1 MINSAD
7 EDYPVLM
14 AQARFL
20 RAHFNMQLLLKFG
33 NVPNITPENAAAL
46 EYNLP
51 NSGETQLTWADI
63 ESDFQFAVANL
74 PSSRS
79 GSYSEPGRP
88 LSHGAKAYLGKAY
101 LYQGKWADASSS
113 LDAVISSGAYSLNP
127 EYVENFK
134 SSGENSSESV
144 FAIQFAA
151 DGGVSN
157 QGNKGGTLNFPAG
170 GPIGSCCGFY
180 QPTQDLVDAFQTDA
194 NGLPLLD
201 TYQSTHVAND
211 YHVAS
216 ADPFTLHTG
225 NLDPRL
231 DYTAGRR
238 GIDYNGWGPAAGK
251 DWIRASFDDISGPYL
266 SKKNMYHAGDDAN
279 RGTGGW
285 GEQRSG
291 INYHFMRYSDVLLMA
306 AEAAVEAGFYGYGR
320 QQGESHEQAR
330 ENLFFPKIAA
340 KLAPKV
346 WEGLGLKPFKTG
358 ITEGPEGLIE
368 KELIGTRW
376 DPSGKVNRGA
386 EYADGMKALEDEYAN
401 ASKIDF
407 ELGLLKNQWQ
417 PGSEEEIEAKEQEL
431 RDSYGRI
438 EELQINIKEGT
449 PKHEAYVAAQ
459 EKQKALRDKRAQDY
473 YGDSP
478 AYKGSKQRQWQEEFL
493 DYRGADRKYRKEQPF
508 AFKGGIEA
516 NIGPTKEESEKGMR
530 IPWEE
535 YFPRTID
542 TPRTTEQQKWDYI
555 MNQGGGDLTDKISAA
570 GGVANMAGGGIAG
583 IRRPWAIPPESG
595 PDPYGGG
602 LSSQFNRVK
611 KLTE

>member
-1 MINSAD
+1 MKNLKTLILSLALVLFITNACNESFTEVPAYGALSDASLANATGIDLLLTGTYSVLDGQTNTQGGWTSSGDNWWIDVISDDAHKGSTDGDQADLYEIEVFNWSTGNGYWLGLWKAPFSGVNRANAVINLINSAD

-33 NVPNITPENAAAL
+33 NVPNITPERAAAL

-201 TYQSTHVAND
+201 TYQDTHVAND

-306 AEAAVEAGFYGYGR
+306 AEAAVETGNTNKAMGYVNQVR
-320 QQGESHEQAR
+320 NR
-330 ENLFFPKIAA
+330 A
-340 KLAPKV
+340 KGSTPPDSQPTYV
-346 WEGLGLKPFKTG
+346 
-358 ITEGPEGLIE
+358 IE
-368 KELIGTRW
+368 PY
-376 DPSGKVNRGA
+376 PSFGSA
-386 EYADGMKALEDEYAN
+386 EYARKAVRFERRL
-401 ASKIDF
+401 
-407 ELGLLKNQWQ
+407 ELGMEGHRLFDLRRWGN
-417 PGSEEEIEAKEQEL
+417 SASVMNTYFAKESEVVTSFARGQ
-431 RDSYGRI
+431 SYQG
-438 EELQINIKEGT
+438 
-449 PKHEAYVAAQ
+449 KHDLFPIPIVA
-459 EKQKALRDKRAQDY
+459 
-473 YGDSP
+473 
-478 AYKGSKQRQWQEEFL
+478 
-493 DYRGADRKYRKEQPF
+493 
-508 AFKGGIEA
+508 
-516 NIGPTKEESEKGMR
+516 
-530 IPWEE
+530 
-535 YFPRTID
+535 ID
-542 TPRTTEQQKWDYI
+542 QS
-555 MNQGGGDLTDKISAA
+555 QGVITQ
-570 GGVANMAGGGIAG
+570 N
-583 IRRPWAIPPESG
+583 SG
-595 PDPYGGG
+595 Y
-602 LSSQFNRVK
+602 
-611 KLTE
+611 

>member
-1 MINSAD
+1 MKNLKTLILSLALVLFITNACNESFTEVPAYGALSDESLANATGIDLLLTGTYSVLDGQTNTQGGWTSSGDNWWIDVISDDAHKGSTDGDQADLYEIEVFNWSTGNGYWLGLWKAPFSGVNRANSVINLISSAD

-63 ESDFQFAVANL
+63 EADLQFAVANL

-113 LDAVISSGAYSLNP
+113 LDAVIGSGAYSLNP

-201 TYQSTHVAND
+201 TYQNTHVAND

-306 AEAAVEAGFYGYGR
+306 AEAAVE
-320 QQGESHEQAR
+320 
-330 ENLFFPKIAA
+330 
-340 KLAPKV
+340 
-346 WEGLGLKPFKTG
+346 TG
-358 ITEGPEGLIE
+358 NT
-368 KELIGTRW
+368 
-376 DPSGKVNRGA
+376 S
-386 EYADGMKALEDEYAN
+386 KALGYVNQVRNRAKGSTPPDSQPTYVIEPYTSFASADYARK
-401 ASKIDF
+401 AVRF
-407 ELGLLKNQWQ
+407 ERRLELGMEGHRLFDLRRWGNA
-417 PGSEEEIEAKEQEL
+417 GSVMTTYFAKESEVVTSFARGQ
-431 RDSYGRI
+431 SYQG
-438 EELQINIKEGT
+438 
-449 PKHEAYVAAQ
+449 KHDLFPIPIVA
-459 EKQKALRDKRAQDY
+459 
-473 YGDSP
+473 
-478 AYKGSKQRQWQEEFL
+478 
-493 DYRGADRKYRKEQPF
+493 
-508 AFKGGIEA
+508 
-516 NIGPTKEESEKGMR
+516 
-530 IPWEE
+530 
-535 YFPRTID
+535 ID
-542 TPRTTEQQKWDYI
+542 QS
-555 MNQGGGDLTDKISAA
+555 QGVITQ
-570 GGVANMAGGGIAG
+570 N
-583 IRRPWAIPPESG
+583 SG
-595 PDPYGGG
+595 Y
-602 LSSQFNRVK
+602 
-611 KLTE
+611 

>member
-1 MINSAD
+1 MKNLKTLILSLALVLFITNACNESFTEVPAYGALSDESLANATGIDLLLTGTYSVLDGQTNTQGGWTSSGDNWWIDVISDDAHKGSTDGDQADLYEIEVFNWSTGNGYWLGLWKAPFSGVNRANAVINLINSAD

-63 ESDFQFAVANL
+63 EADLQFAVANL

-101 LYQGKWADASSS
+101 LYQGKWAEASSS

-144 FAIQFAA
+144 FAIQFAS

-201 TYQSTHVAND
+201 TYQNTHVAND

-306 AEAAVEAGFYGYGR
+306 AEAAVETGNTTKAMGYVNQVRNRAKGSTPPDS
-320 QQGESHEQAR
+320 QPTYVIEPYPSFGSADYAR
-330 ENLFFPKIAA
+330 
-340 KLAPKV
+340 
-346 WEGLGLKPFKTG
+346 
-358 ITEGPEGLIE
+358 
-368 KELIGTRW
+368 
-376 DPSGKVNRGA
+376 
-386 EYADGMKALEDEYAN
+386 KAVRFERRL
-401 ASKIDF
+401 
-407 ELGLLKNQWQ
+407 ELGMEGHRLFDLRRWGN
-417 PGSEEEIEAKEQEL
+417 SASVMNTYFAKESEVVTSFARGQ
-431 RDSYGRI
+431 SYQG
-438 EELQINIKEGT
+438 
-449 PKHEAYVAAQ
+449 KHDLFPIPIVA
-459 EKQKALRDKRAQDY
+459 
-473 YGDSP
+473 
-478 AYKGSKQRQWQEEFL
+478 
-493 DYRGADRKYRKEQPF
+493 
-508 AFKGGIEA
+508 
-516 NIGPTKEESEKGMR
+516 
-530 IPWEE
+530 
-535 YFPRTID
+535 ID
-542 TPRTTEQQKWDYI
+542 QS
-555 MNQGGGDLTDKISAA
+555 QGVITQ
-570 GGVANMAGGGIAG
+570 N
-583 IRRPWAIPPESG
+583 SG
-595 PDPYGGG
+595 Y
-602 LSSQFNRVK
+602 
-611 KLTE
+611 

>member
-1 MINSAD
+1 MKNLKTLILSLALVLFITNACNESFTEVPAYGALSDESLANATGIDLLLTGTYSVLDGQTNTQGGWTSSGDNWWIDVISDDAHKGSTDGDQADLYEIEVFNWSTGNGYWLGLWKAPFSGVNRANSVINLINSAD

-33 NVPNITPENAAAL
+33 NVPNITPERAAAL

-63 ESDFQFAVANL
+63 EADLQFAVANL
-74 PSSRS
+74 PSSYS

-101 LYQGKWADASSS
+101 LYQGKWADASSA
-113 LDAVISSGAYSLNP
+113 LDAVIGSGAYSLNP

-180 QPTQDLVDAFQTDA
+180 QPSQDLVDAFQTDA

-201 TYQSTHVAND
+201 TYQNTHVAND

-266 SKKNMYHAGDDAN
+266 SKKNMYYAGDDAN

-306 AEAAVEAGFYGYGR
+306 AEAAVE
-320 QQGESHEQAR
+320 
-330 ENLFFPKIAA
+330 
-340 KLAPKV
+340 
-346 WEGLGLKPFKTG
+346 TG
-358 ITEGPEGLIE
+358 NT
-368 KELIGTRW
+368 
-376 DPSGKVNRGA
+376 S
-386 EYADGMKALEDEYAN
+386 KALGYVNQVRNRAKGSTPPDSQPTYVIEPYTSFTSADYARK
-401 ASKIDF
+401 AVRF
-407 ELGLLKNQWQ
+407 ERRLELGMEGHRLFDLRRWGNA
-417 PGSEEEIEAKEQEL
+417 GSVMTTYFAKESEVVTSFARGQ
-431 RDSYGRI
+431 SYQG
-438 EELQINIKEGT
+438 
-449 PKHEAYVAAQ
+449 KHDLFPIPIVA
-459 EKQKALRDKRAQDY
+459 
-473 YGDSP
+473 
-478 AYKGSKQRQWQEEFL
+478 
-493 DYRGADRKYRKEQPF
+493 
-508 AFKGGIEA
+508 
-516 NIGPTKEESEKGMR
+516 
-530 IPWEE
+530 
-535 YFPRTID
+535 ID
-542 TPRTTEQQKWDYI
+542 QS
-555 MNQGGGDLTDKISAA
+555 QGVITQ
-570 GGVANMAGGGIAG
+570 N
-583 IRRPWAIPPESG
+583 SG
-595 PDPYGGG
+595 Y
-602 LSSQFNRVK
+602 
-611 KLTE
+611 

>member
-1 MINSAD
+1 MKNLKTLILSLALVLFITNACNESFTEVPAYGALSDASLANATGIDLLLTGTYSVLDGQTNTQGGWTSSGDNWWIDVISDDAHKGSTDGDQADLYEIEVFNWSTGNGYWLGLWKAPFSGVNRANAVINLINSAD

-33 NVPNITPENAAAL
+33 NVPNITPERAAAL

-201 TYQSTHVAND
+201 TYQDTHVAND

-306 AEAAVEAGFYGYGR
+306 AEAAVETGNTNKAMGYVNQVRNRAKGSTPPDS
-320 QQGESHEQAR
+320 QPTYVIEPYPSFGSQDYAR
-330 ENLFFPKIAA
+330 
-340 KLAPKV
+340 
-346 WEGLGLKPFKTG
+346 
-358 ITEGPEGLIE
+358 
-368 KELIGTRW
+368 
-376 DPSGKVNRGA
+376 
-386 EYADGMKALEDEYAN
+386 KAVRFERRL
-401 ASKIDF
+401 
-407 ELGLLKNQWQ
+407 ELGMEGHRLFDLRRWGN
-417 PGSEEEIEAKEQEL
+417 SASVMNTYFAKESEVVTSFARGQ
-431 RDSYGRI
+431 SYQG
-438 EELQINIKEGT
+438 
-449 PKHEAYVAAQ
+449 KHDLFPIPIVA
-459 EKQKALRDKRAQDY
+459 
-473 YGDSP
+473 
-478 AYKGSKQRQWQEEFL
+478 
-493 DYRGADRKYRKEQPF
+493 
-508 AFKGGIEA
+508 
-516 NIGPTKEESEKGMR
+516 
-530 IPWEE
+530 
-535 YFPRTID
+535 ID
-542 TPRTTEQQKWDYI
+542 QS
-555 MNQGGGDLTDKISAA
+555 QGVITQ
-570 GGVANMAGGGIAG
+570 N
-583 IRRPWAIPPESG
+583 SG
-595 PDPYGGG
+595 Y
-602 LSSQFNRVK
+602 
-611 KLTE
+611 

>member
-1 MINSAD
+1 MKNLKTLILSLALVLFITNACNESFTEVPAYGALSDESLANATGIDLLLTGTYSVLDGQTNTQGGWTSSGDNWWIDVISDDAHKGSTDGDQADLYEIEVFNWSTGNGYWLGLWKAPFSGVNRANSVINLISSAD

-33 NVPNITPENAAAL
+33 NVPNITPERAAAL

-63 ESDFQFAVANL
+63 EADLQFAVANL
-74 PSSRS
+74 PSSYS

-101 LYQGKWADASSS
+101 LYQSKWADASSS
-113 LDAVISSGAYSLNP
+113 LDAVIGSGAYSLNP

-201 TYQSTHVAND
+201 TYQNTHVAND

-266 SKKNMYHAGDDAN
+266 SKKNMYYAGDDAN

-306 AEAAVEAGFYGYGR
+306 AEAAVE
-320 QQGESHEQAR
+320 
-330 ENLFFPKIAA
+330 
-340 KLAPKV
+340 
-346 WEGLGLKPFKTG
+346 TG
-358 ITEGPEGLIE
+358 NT
-368 KELIGTRW
+368 
-376 DPSGKVNRGA
+376 S
-386 EYADGMKALEDEYAN
+386 KALGYVNQVRNRAKGSTPPDSQPTYVIEPYTSFTSADYARK
-401 ASKIDF
+401 AVRF
-407 ELGLLKNQWQ
+407 ERRLELGMEGHRLFDLRRWGNA
-417 PGSEEEIEAKEQEL
+417 GSVMTTYFAKESEVVTSFARGQ
-431 RDSYGRI
+431 SYQG
-438 EELQINIKEGT
+438 
-449 PKHEAYVAAQ
+449 KHDLFPIPIVA
-459 EKQKALRDKRAQDY
+459 
-473 YGDSP
+473 
-478 AYKGSKQRQWQEEFL
+478 
-493 DYRGADRKYRKEQPF
+493 
-508 AFKGGIEA
+508 
-516 NIGPTKEESEKGMR
+516 
-530 IPWEE
+530 
-535 YFPRTID
+535 ID
-542 TPRTTEQQKWDYI
+542 QS
-555 MNQGGGDLTDKISAA
+555 QGVITQ
-570 GGVANMAGGGIAG
+570 N
-583 IRRPWAIPPESG
+583 SG
-595 PDPYGGG
+595 Y
-602 LSSQFNRVK
+602 
-611 KLTE
+611 

>member
-1 MINSAD
+1 MKNLKTLILSLALVLFITNACNESFTEVPAYGALSDESLANATGIDLLLTGTYSVLDGQTNTQGGWTSSGDNWWMDVISDDAHKGSTDGDQADLYEIEVFNWSTGNGYWLGLWKAPFSGVNRANAVINLINSAD

-33 NVPNITPENAAAL
+33 NVPNITPERAAAL

-101 LYQGKWADASSS
+101 LYQGKWAEASSS

-144 FAIQFAA
+144 FAIQFAS

-201 TYQSTHVAND
+201 TYQNTHVAND

-306 AEAAVEAGFYGYGR
+306 AEAAVEAGNT
-320 QQGESHEQAR
+320 S
-330 ENLFFPKIAA
+330 
-340 KLAPKV
+340 
-346 WEGLGLKPFKTG
+346 
-358 ITEGPEGLIE
+358 
-368 KELIGTRW
+368 
-376 DPSGKVNRGA
+376 
-386 EYADGMKALEDEYAN
+386 KALGYVNQVRNRAKGSTPPDSQPTYVIEPYPSFGSQDYARK
-401 ASKIDF
+401 AVRF
-407 ELGLLKNQWQ
+407 ERRLELGMEGHRLFDLRRWGNA
-417 PGSEEEIEAKEQEL
+417 GSVMNTYFAKEAEVVTSFARGQ
-431 RDSYGRI
+431 SYQG
-438 EELQINIKEGT
+438 
-449 PKHEAYVAAQ
+449 KHDLFPIPIVA
-459 EKQKALRDKRAQDY
+459 
-473 YGDSP
+473 
-478 AYKGSKQRQWQEEFL
+478 
-493 DYRGADRKYRKEQPF
+493 
-508 AFKGGIEA
+508 
-516 NIGPTKEESEKGMR
+516 
-530 IPWEE
+530 
-535 YFPRTID
+535 ID
-542 TPRTTEQQKWDYI
+542 QS
-555 MNQGGGDLTDKISAA
+555 QGVITQ
-570 GGVANMAGGGIAG
+570 N
-583 IRRPWAIPPESG
+583 SG
-595 PDPYGGG
+595 Y
-602 LSSQFNRVK
+602 
-611 KLTE
+611 

>member
-1 MINSAD
+1 MKNLKTLILSLALVLFITNACNESFTEVPAYGALSDASLANATGIDLLLTGTYSVLDGQTNTQGGWTSSGDNWWIDVISDDAHKGSTDGDQADLYEIEVFNWSTGNGYWLGLWKAPFSGVNRANAVINLINSAD

-33 NVPNITPENAAAL
+33 NVPNVTPERAAAL

-63 ESDFQFAVANL
+63 EADLQFAVANL

-101 LYQGKWADASSS
+101 LYQGKWAEASSS

-144 FAIQFAA
+144 FAIQFAS

-201 TYQSTHVAND
+201 TYQDTHVAND

-306 AEAAVEAGFYGYGR
+306 AEAAVETGNTNKAMDYVNQVRNRAKGSTPPDSQPTYVIEPYPSFGSQDY
-320 QQGESHEQAR
+320 AR
-330 ENLFFPKIAA
+330 
-340 KLAPKV
+340 
-346 WEGLGLKPFKTG
+346 
-358 ITEGPEGLIE
+358 
-368 KELIGTRW
+368 
-376 DPSGKVNRGA
+376 
-386 EYADGMKALEDEYAN
+386 KAVRFERRL
-401 ASKIDF
+401 
-407 ELGLLKNQWQ
+407 ELGMEGHRLFDLRRWGNA
-417 PGSEEEIEAKEQEL
+417 GSVMNTYFAKEAEVVTSFARGQ
-431 RDSYGRI
+431 SYQG
-438 EELQINIKEGT
+438 
-449 PKHEAYVAAQ
+449 KHDLFPIPIVA
-459 EKQKALRDKRAQDY
+459 
-473 YGDSP
+473 
-478 AYKGSKQRQWQEEFL
+478 
-493 DYRGADRKYRKEQPF
+493 
-508 AFKGGIEA
+508 
-516 NIGPTKEESEKGMR
+516 
-530 IPWEE
+530 
-535 YFPRTID
+535 ID
-542 TPRTTEQQKWDYI
+542 QS
-555 MNQGGGDLTDKISAA
+555 QGVITQ
-570 GGVANMAGGGIAG
+570 N
-583 IRRPWAIPPESG
+583 SG
-595 PDPYGGG
+595 Y
-602 LSSQFNRVK
+602 
-611 KLTE
+611 

>member
-1 MINSAD
+1 MKNLKTLILSLALVLFITNACNESFTEVPAYGALSDASLANATGIDLLLTGTYSVLDGQTNTQGGWTSSGDNWWMDVISDDAHKGSTDGDQADLYEIEVFNWGTGNGYWLGLWKAPFSGVNRANAVINLINSAD

-33 NVPNITPENAAAL
+33 NVPNITPERAAAL

-101 LYQGKWADASSS
+101 LYQGKWAEASSS
-113 LDAVISSGAYSLNP
+113 LDAVIGSGAYSLNP

-201 TYQSTHVAND
+201 TYQNTHVAND

-306 AEAAVEAGFYGYGR
+306 AEAAVETGNTTKAMGYVNQVRNRAKGSTPPDS
-320 QQGESHEQAR
+320 QPTYVIEPYPSFGSQDYAR
-330 ENLFFPKIAA
+330 
-340 KLAPKV
+340 
-346 WEGLGLKPFKTG
+346 
-358 ITEGPEGLIE
+358 
-368 KELIGTRW
+368 
-376 DPSGKVNRGA
+376 
-386 EYADGMKALEDEYAN
+386 KAVRFERRL
-401 ASKIDF
+401 
-407 ELGLLKNQWQ
+407 ELGMEGHRLFDLRRWGN
-417 PGSEEEIEAKEQEL
+417 SASVMNTYFAKESEVVTSFARGQ
-431 RDSYGRI
+431 SYQG
-438 EELQINIKEGT
+438 
-449 PKHEAYVAAQ
+449 KHDLFPIPIVA
-459 EKQKALRDKRAQDY
+459 
-473 YGDSP
+473 
-478 AYKGSKQRQWQEEFL
+478 
-493 DYRGADRKYRKEQPF
+493 
-508 AFKGGIEA
+508 
-516 NIGPTKEESEKGMR
+516 
-530 IPWEE
+530 
-535 YFPRTID
+535 ID
-542 TPRTTEQQKWDYI
+542 QS
-555 MNQGGGDLTDKISAA
+555 QGVITQ
-570 GGVANMAGGGIAG
+570 N
-583 IRRPWAIPPESG
+583 SG
-595 PDPYGGG
+595 Y
-602 LSSQFNRVK
+602 
-611 KLTE
+611 

>member
-1 MINSAD
+1 MKNLKTLILSLALVLFITNACNESFTEVPAYGALSDESLANATGIDLLLTGTYSVLDGQTNTQGGWTSSGDNWWMDVISDDAHKGSTDGDQADLYEIEVFNWGTGNGYWLGLWKAPFSGVNRANAVINLINSAD

-33 NVPNITPENAAAL
+33 NVPNITPERAAAL

-101 LYQGKWADASSS
+101 LYQGKWAEASSS
-113 LDAVISSGAYSLNP
+113 LDAVIGSGAYSLNP

-144 FAIQFAA
+144 FAIQFAS

-201 TYQSTHVAND
+201 TYQNTHVAND
-211 YHVAS
+211 YRVAS
-216 ADPFTLHTG
+216 ADAFTLHTG

-306 AEAAVEAGFYGYGR
+306 AEAAVETGNTNKAMGYVNQVRNRAKGSTPPDS
-320 QQGESHEQAR
+320 QPTYVIEPYPSFGSADYAR
-330 ENLFFPKIAA
+330 
-340 KLAPKV
+340 
-346 WEGLGLKPFKTG
+346 
-358 ITEGPEGLIE
+358 
-368 KELIGTRW
+368 
-376 DPSGKVNRGA
+376 
-386 EYADGMKALEDEYAN
+386 KAVRFERRL
-401 ASKIDF
+401 
-407 ELGLLKNQWQ
+407 ELGMEGHRLFDLRRWGNA
-417 PGSEEEIEAKEQEL
+417 GSVMNTYFAKESEVVTSFARGQ
-431 RDSYGRI
+431 SYQG
-438 EELQINIKEGT
+438 
-449 PKHEAYVAAQ
+449 KHDLFPIPIVA
-459 EKQKALRDKRAQDY
+459 
-473 YGDSP
+473 
-478 AYKGSKQRQWQEEFL
+478 
-493 DYRGADRKYRKEQPF
+493 
-508 AFKGGIEA
+508 
-516 NIGPTKEESEKGMR
+516 
-530 IPWEE
+530 
-535 YFPRTID
+535 ID
-542 TPRTTEQQKWDYI
+542 QS
-555 MNQGGGDLTDKISAA
+555 QGVITQNA
-570 GGVANMAGGGIAG
+570 G
-583 IRRPWAIPPESG
+583 
-595 PDPYGGG
+595 Y
-602 LSSQFNRVK
+602 
-611 KLTE
+611 

>member
-1 MINSAD
+1 
-7 EDYPVLM
+7 M

-33 NVPNITPENAAAL
+33 NVPNITPERAAAL

-63 ESDFQFAVANL
+63 EADLQFAVANL

-101 LYQGKWADASSS
+101 LYQGKWAEASSS
-113 LDAVISSGAYSLNP
+113 LDAVIGSGAYSLNP

-144 FAIQFAA
+144 FAIQFAS

-201 TYQSTHVAND
+201 TYQNTHVTND
-211 YHVAS
+211 YRVAS
-216 ADPFTLHTG
+216 SDPFTLHTG

-306 AEAAVEAGFYGYGR
+306 AEAAVE
-320 QQGESHEQAR
+320 
-330 ENLFFPKIAA
+330 
-340 KLAPKV
+340 
-346 WEGLGLKPFKTG
+346 TG
-358 ITEGPEGLIE
+358 SI
-368 KELIGTRW
+368 
-376 DPSGKVNRGA
+376 S
-386 EYADGMKALEDEYAN
+386 KALGYVNQVRNRAKNSTPPDSQPTYVIEPYTSFASADYARK
-401 ASKIDF
+401 AVRF
-407 ELGLLKNQWQ
+407 ERRLELGMEGHRLFDLRRWGNAA
-417 PGSEEEIEAKEQEL
+417 SVMNTYFAKEAEVVTSFARGQ
-431 RDSYGRI
+431 SYQG
-438 EELQINIKEGT
+438 
-449 PKHEAYVAAQ
+449 KHDLFPIPIVAIDQSQGVIAQ
-459 EKQKALRDKRAQDY
+459 
-473 YGDSP
+473 
-478 AYKGSKQRQWQEEFL
+478 
-493 DYRGADRKYRKEQPF
+493 
-508 AFKGGIEA
+508 
-516 NIGPTKEESEKGMR
+516 N
-530 IPWEE
+530 
-535 YFPRTID
+535 
-542 TPRTTEQQKWDYI
+542 
-555 MNQGGGDLTDKISAA
+555 
-570 GGVANMAGGGIAG
+570 
-583 IRRPWAIPPESG
+583 SG
-595 PDPYGGG
+595 Y
-602 LSSQFNRVK
+602 
-611 KLTE
+611 

>member
-1 MINSAD
+1 MKNLKTLILSLSLVLFITNACNESFTEVPAYGALSDESLANATGIDLLLTGTYSVLDGQTNTQGGWTSSGDNWWMDVISDDAHKGSTDGDQADLYEIEVFNWGTGNGYWLGLWKAPFSGVNRANAVINLINSAD

-33 NVPNITPENAAAL
+33 NVPNITPERAAAL

-63 ESDFQFAVANL
+63 EADLQFAVANL

-101 LYQGKWADASSS
+101 LYQGKWAEASSS
-113 LDAVISSGAYSLNP
+113 LDAVIGSGAYSLNP

-144 FAIQFAA
+144 FAIQFAS

-201 TYQSTHVAND
+201 TYQNTHVAND
-211 YHVAS
+211 YRVAS
-216 ADPFTLHTG
+216 ADAFTLHTG

-306 AEAAVEAGFYGYGR
+306 AEAAVETGNTNKAMGYVNQVRNRAKGSTPPDS
-320 QQGESHEQAR
+320 QPTYVIEPYSSFGSADYAR
-330 ENLFFPKIAA
+330 
-340 KLAPKV
+340 
-346 WEGLGLKPFKTG
+346 
-358 ITEGPEGLIE
+358 
-368 KELIGTRW
+368 
-376 DPSGKVNRGA
+376 
-386 EYADGMKALEDEYAN
+386 KAVRFERRL
-401 ASKIDF
+401 
-407 ELGLLKNQWQ
+407 ELGMEGHRLFDLRRWGNA
-417 PGSEEEIEAKEQEL
+417 GSVMNTYFAKESEVVTSFARGQ
-431 RDSYGRI
+431 SYQG
-438 EELQINIKEGT
+438 
-449 PKHEAYVAAQ
+449 KHDLFPIPIVA
-459 EKQKALRDKRAQDY
+459 
-473 YGDSP
+473 
-478 AYKGSKQRQWQEEFL
+478 
-493 DYRGADRKYRKEQPF
+493 
-508 AFKGGIEA
+508 
-516 NIGPTKEESEKGMR
+516 
-530 IPWEE
+530 
-535 YFPRTID
+535 ID
-542 TPRTTEQQKWDYI
+542 QS
-555 MNQGGGDLTDKISAA
+555 QGVITQNA
-570 GGVANMAGGGIAG
+570 G
-583 IRRPWAIPPESG
+583 
-595 PDPYGGG
+595 Y
-602 LSSQFNRVK
+602 
-611 KLTE
+611 

>member
-1 MINSAD
+1 MKNLKTLILSLSLVLFITNACNESFTEVPAYGALSDESLANATGIDLLLTGTYSVLDGQTNTQGGWTSSGDNWWIDVISDDAHKGSTDGDQADLYEIEVFNWGTGNGYWLGLWKAPFSGVNRANAVINLINSAD

-33 NVPNITPENAAAL
+33 NVPNITPERAAAL

-63 ESDFQFAVANL
+63 EADLQFAVANL

-101 LYQGKWADASSS
+101 LYQGKWAEASSS

-144 FAIQFAA
+144 FAIQFAS

-201 TYQSTHVAND
+201 TYQNTHVAND
-211 YHVAS
+211 YRVAS
-216 ADPFTLHTG
+216 ADAFTLHTG

-306 AEAAVEAGFYGYGR
+306 AEAAVE
-320 QQGESHEQAR
+320 
-330 ENLFFPKIAA
+330 
-340 KLAPKV
+340 
-346 WEGLGLKPFKTG
+346 TG
-358 ITEGPEGLIE
+358 SI
-368 KELIGTRW
+368 
-376 DPSGKVNRGA
+376 S
-386 EYADGMKALEDEYAN
+386 KALGYVNQVRNRAKNSTPPDSQPTYVIELYPRFGDADYARK
-401 ASKIDF
+401 AVRF
-407 ELGLLKNQWQ
+407 ERRLELGMEGHRLFDLRRWGNAA
-417 PGSEEEIEAKEQEL
+417 SVMNTYFAKESEVVTSFARGQ
-431 RDSYGRI
+431 SYQG
-438 EELQINIKEGT
+438 
-449 PKHEAYVAAQ
+449 KHDLFPIPIVA
-459 EKQKALRDKRAQDY
+459 
-473 YGDSP
+473 
-478 AYKGSKQRQWQEEFL
+478 
-493 DYRGADRKYRKEQPF
+493 
-508 AFKGGIEA
+508 
-516 NIGPTKEESEKGMR
+516 
-530 IPWEE
+530 
-535 YFPRTID
+535 ID
-542 TPRTTEQQKWDYI
+542 QS
-555 MNQGGGDLTDKISAA
+555 QGVITQ
-570 GGVANMAGGGIAG
+570 N
-583 IRRPWAIPPESG
+583 SG
-595 PDPYGGG
+595 Y
-602 LSSQFNRVK
+602 
-611 KLTE
+611 

>member
-1 MINSAD
+1 MKNLKTLILSLALVLFITNACNESFTEVPAYGALSDASLANATGIDLLLTGTYSVLDGQTNTQGGWTSSGDNWWIDVISDDAHKGSTDGDQADLYEIEVFNWSTGNGYWLGLWKAPFSGVNRANAVINLINSAD

-33 NVPNITPENAAAL
+33 NVPNITPERAAAL

-201 TYQSTHVAND
+201 TYQDTHVAND

-306 AEAAVEAGFYGYGR
+306 AEAAVETGNTNKAMGYVNQVRNRAKGSTPPDS
-320 QQGESHEQAR
+320 QPTYVIEPYPSFGSADYAR
-330 ENLFFPKIAA
+330 
-340 KLAPKV
+340 
-346 WEGLGLKPFKTG
+346 
-358 ITEGPEGLIE
+358 
-368 KELIGTRW
+368 
-376 DPSGKVNRGA
+376 
-386 EYADGMKALEDEYAN
+386 KAVRFERRL
-401 ASKIDF
+401 
-407 ELGLLKNQWQ
+407 ELGMEGHRLFDLRRWGN
-417 PGSEEEIEAKEQEL
+417 SASVMNTYFAKESEVVTSFARGQ
-431 RDSYGRI
+431 SYQG
-438 EELQINIKEGT
+438 
-449 PKHEAYVAAQ
+449 KHDLFPIPIVA
-459 EKQKALRDKRAQDY
+459 
-473 YGDSP
+473 
-478 AYKGSKQRQWQEEFL
+478 
-493 DYRGADRKYRKEQPF
+493 
-508 AFKGGIEA
+508 
-516 NIGPTKEESEKGMR
+516 
-530 IPWEE
+530 
-535 YFPRTID
+535 ID
-542 TPRTTEQQKWDYI
+542 QS
-555 MNQGGGDLTDKISAA
+555 QGVITQ
-570 GGVANMAGGGIAG
+570 N
-583 IRRPWAIPPESG
+583 SG
-595 PDPYGGG
+595 Y
-602 LSSQFNRVK
+602 
-611 KLTE
+611 

>member
-1 MINSAD
+1 MKNLKTLILSLALVLFITNACNESFTEVPAYGALSDASLANATGIDLLLTGTYSVLDGQTNTQGGWTSSGDNWWIDVISDDAHKGSTDGDQADLYEIEVFNWSTGNGYWLGLWKAPFSGVNRANAVINLINSAD

-33 NVPNITPENAAAL
+33 NVPNITPERAAAL

-144 FAIQFAA
+144 FAIQFAS

-201 TYQSTHVAND
+201 TYQDTHVAND

-306 AEAAVEAGFYGYGR
+306 AEAAVETGNTNKAMGYVNQVRNRAKGSTPPDS
-320 QQGESHEQAR
+320 QPTYVIEPYPSFGSEDYAR
-330 ENLFFPKIAA
+330 
-340 KLAPKV
+340 
-346 WEGLGLKPFKTG
+346 
-358 ITEGPEGLIE
+358 
-368 KELIGTRW
+368 
-376 DPSGKVNRGA
+376 
-386 EYADGMKALEDEYAN
+386 KAVRFERRL
-401 ASKIDF
+401 
-407 ELGLLKNQWQ
+407 ELGMEGHRLFDLRRWGN
-417 PGSEEEIEAKEQEL
+417 SASVMNTYFAKESEVVTSFARGQ
-431 RDSYGRI
+431 SYQG
-438 EELQINIKEGT
+438 
-449 PKHEAYVAAQ
+449 KHDLFPIPIVA
-459 EKQKALRDKRAQDY
+459 
-473 YGDSP
+473 
-478 AYKGSKQRQWQEEFL
+478 
-493 DYRGADRKYRKEQPF
+493 
-508 AFKGGIEA
+508 
-516 NIGPTKEESEKGMR
+516 
-530 IPWEE
+530 
-535 YFPRTID
+535 ID
-542 TPRTTEQQKWDYI
+542 QS
-555 MNQGGGDLTDKISAA
+555 QGVITQ
-570 GGVANMAGGGIAG
+570 N
-583 IRRPWAIPPESG
+583 SG
-595 PDPYGGG
+595 Y
-602 LSSQFNRVK
+602 
-611 KLTE
+611 

>member
-1 MINSAD
+1 MKNLKTLILSLALVLFITNACNESFTEVPAYGALSDESLANATGIDLLLTGTYSVLDGQTNTQGGWTSSGDNWWIDVISDDAHKGSTDGDQADLYEIEVFNWSTGNGYWLGLWKAPFSGVNRANAVINLINSAD

-33 NVPNITPENAAAL
+33 NVPNITPERAAAL

-63 ESDFQFAVANL
+63 EADLQFAVANL

-201 TYQSTHVAND
+201 TYQDTHVAND

-306 AEAAVEAGFYGYGR
+306 AEAAVETGNTNKAMDYVNQVRNRAKGSTPPDSQPTYVIEPYPSFGSQDY
-320 QQGESHEQAR
+320 AR
-330 ENLFFPKIAA
+330 
-340 KLAPKV
+340 
-346 WEGLGLKPFKTG
+346 
-358 ITEGPEGLIE
+358 
-368 KELIGTRW
+368 
-376 DPSGKVNRGA
+376 
-386 EYADGMKALEDEYAN
+386 KAVRFERRL
-401 ASKIDF
+401 
-407 ELGLLKNQWQ
+407 ELGMEGHRLFDLRRWGN
-417 PGSEEEIEAKEQEL
+417 SASVMNTYFAKESEVVTSFARGQ
-431 RDSYGRI
+431 SYQG
-438 EELQINIKEGT
+438 
-449 PKHEAYVAAQ
+449 KHDLFPIPIVA
-459 EKQKALRDKRAQDY
+459 
-473 YGDSP
+473 
-478 AYKGSKQRQWQEEFL
+478 
-493 DYRGADRKYRKEQPF
+493 
-508 AFKGGIEA
+508 
-516 NIGPTKEESEKGMR
+516 
-530 IPWEE
+530 
-535 YFPRTID
+535 ID
-542 TPRTTEQQKWDYI
+542 QS
-555 MNQGGGDLTDKISAA
+555 QGVITQ
-570 GGVANMAGGGIAG
+570 N
-583 IRRPWAIPPESG
+583 SG
-595 PDPYGGG
+595 Y
-602 LSSQFNRVK
+602 
-611 KLTE
+611 

>member
-1 MINSAD
+1 MKNLKTLILSLALVLFITNACNESFTEVPAYGALSDESLANATGIDLLLTGTYSVLDGQTNTQGGWTSSGDNWWIDVISDDAHKGSTDGDQADLYEIEVFNWSTGNGYWLGLWKAPFSGVNRANSVINLISSAD

-33 NVPNITPENAAAL
+33 NVPNITPERAAAL

-63 ESDFQFAVANL
+63 EADLQFAVANL
-74 PSSRS
+74 PSSYS

-101 LYQGKWADASSS
+101 LYQSKWADASSS
-113 LDAVISSGAYSLNP
+113 LDAVIGSGAYSLNP

-180 QPTQDLVDAFQTDA
+180 QPSQDLVDAFQTDA

-201 TYQSTHVAND
+201 TYQNTHVAND

-266 SKKNMYHAGDDAN
+266 SKKNMYYAGDDAN

-306 AEAAVEAGFYGYGR
+306 AEAAVE
-320 QQGESHEQAR
+320 
-330 ENLFFPKIAA
+330 
-340 KLAPKV
+340 
-346 WEGLGLKPFKTG
+346 TG
-358 ITEGPEGLIE
+358 NT
-368 KELIGTRW
+368 
-376 DPSGKVNRGA
+376 S
-386 EYADGMKALEDEYAN
+386 KALGYVNQVRNRAKGSTPPDSQPTYVIEPYTSFTSADYARK
-401 ASKIDF
+401 AVRF
-407 ELGLLKNQWQ
+407 ERRLELGMEGHRLFDLRRWGNA
-417 PGSEEEIEAKEQEL
+417 GSVMTTYFAKESEVVTSFARGQ
-431 RDSYGRI
+431 SYQG
-438 EELQINIKEGT
+438 
-449 PKHEAYVAAQ
+449 KHDLFPIPIVA
-459 EKQKALRDKRAQDY
+459 
-473 YGDSP
+473 
-478 AYKGSKQRQWQEEFL
+478 
-493 DYRGADRKYRKEQPF
+493 
-508 AFKGGIEA
+508 
-516 NIGPTKEESEKGMR
+516 
-530 IPWEE
+530 
-535 YFPRTID
+535 ID
-542 TPRTTEQQKWDYI
+542 QS
-555 MNQGGGDLTDKISAA
+555 QGVITQ
-570 GGVANMAGGGIAG
+570 N
-583 IRRPWAIPPESG
+583 SG
-595 PDPYGGG
+595 Y
-602 LSSQFNRVK
+602 
-611 KLTE
+611 

>member
-1 MINSAD
+1 MDVISDDAHKGSTDGDQADLYEIEVFNWSTGNGYWLGLWKAPFSGVNRANSVINLINSAD

-33 NVPNITPENAAAL
+33 NVPNITPERAAAL

-63 ESDFQFAVANL
+63 ETDFQFAVANL

-306 AEAAVEAGFYGYGR
+306 AEAAVEAGNT
-320 QQGESHEQAR
+320 S
-330 ENLFFPKIAA
+330 
-340 KLAPKV
+340 
-346 WEGLGLKPFKTG
+346 
-358 ITEGPEGLIE
+358 
-368 KELIGTRW
+368 
-376 DPSGKVNRGA
+376 
-386 EYADGMKALEDEYAN
+386 KALGYVNQVRNRAKNSTPPDSQPTYVIEPYTSFASADYARK
-401 ASKIDF
+401 AVRF
-407 ELGLLKNQWQ
+407 ERRLELGMEGHRLFDLRRWGNA
-417 PGSEEEIEAKEQEL
+417 GSVMTTYFAKESEVVTSFARGQ
-431 RDSYGRI
+431 SYQG
-438 EELQINIKEGT
+438 
-449 PKHEAYVAAQ
+449 KHDLFPIPIVA
-459 EKQKALRDKRAQDY
+459 
-473 YGDSP
+473 
-478 AYKGSKQRQWQEEFL
+478 
-493 DYRGADRKYRKEQPF
+493 
-508 AFKGGIEA
+508 
-516 NIGPTKEESEKGMR
+516 
-530 IPWEE
+530 
-535 YFPRTID
+535 ID
-542 TPRTTEQQKWDYI
+542 QS
-555 MNQGGGDLTDKISAA
+555 QGVITQ
-570 GGVANMAGGGIAG
+570 N
-583 IRRPWAIPPESG
+583 SG
-595 PDPYGGG
+595 Y
-602 LSSQFNRVK
+602 
-611 KLTE
+611 

>member
-1 MINSAD
+1 MKNLKTLILSLSLVLFITNACNESFTEVPAYGALSDESLANATGIDLLLTGTYSVLDGQTNTQGGWTSSGDNWWMDVISDDAHKGSTDGDQADLYVIEVFNWGTGNGYWLGLWKAPFSGVNRANAVINLINSAD

-33 NVPNITPENAAAL
+33 NVPNITPERAAAL

-63 ESDFQFAVANL
+63 ETDLQFAVANL

-101 LYQGKWADASSS
+101 LYQGKWAEASSS

-144 FAIQFAA
+144 FAIQFAS

-201 TYQSTHVAND
+201 TYQDTHVAND

-306 AEAAVEAGFYGYGR
+306 AEAAVEAGNT
-320 QQGESHEQAR
+320 S
-330 ENLFFPKIAA
+330 
-340 KLAPKV
+340 
-346 WEGLGLKPFKTG
+346 
-358 ITEGPEGLIE
+358 
-368 KELIGTRW
+368 
-376 DPSGKVNRGA
+376 
-386 EYADGMKALEDEYAN
+386 KALGYVNQVRNRAKGSTPPDSPPTYVIDPYTSFASADYARK
-401 ASKIDF
+401 AVRF
-407 ELGLLKNQWQ
+407 ERRLELGMEVHRLFDLRRWGN
-417 PGSEEEIEAKEQEL
+417 SASVMNTYFAKEAEVVTSFARGQ
-431 RDSYGRI
+431 SYQG
-438 EELQINIKEGT
+438 
-449 PKHEAYVAAQ
+449 KHDLFPIPIVA
-459 EKQKALRDKRAQDY
+459 
-473 YGDSP
+473 
-478 AYKGSKQRQWQEEFL
+478 
-493 DYRGADRKYRKEQPF
+493 
-508 AFKGGIEA
+508 
-516 NIGPTKEESEKGMR
+516 
-530 IPWEE
+530 
-535 YFPRTID
+535 ID
-542 TPRTTEQQKWDYI
+542 QS
-555 MNQGGGDLTDKISAA
+555 L
-570 GGVANMAGGGIAG
+570 GVITQN
-583 IRRPWAIPPESG
+583 SG
-595 PDPYGGG
+595 Y
-602 LSSQFNRVK
+602 
-611 KLTE
+611 